1 MCVIAVSSLAEFW
14 SKHPSAR
21 APLMAWLTVARSAK
35 WDSPADIK
43 ARFGNA
49 SFIGQGKC

>member
-1 MCVIAVSSLAEFW
+1 
-14 SKHPSAR
+14 
-21 APLMAWLTVARSAK
+21 MAWLTVARSAK